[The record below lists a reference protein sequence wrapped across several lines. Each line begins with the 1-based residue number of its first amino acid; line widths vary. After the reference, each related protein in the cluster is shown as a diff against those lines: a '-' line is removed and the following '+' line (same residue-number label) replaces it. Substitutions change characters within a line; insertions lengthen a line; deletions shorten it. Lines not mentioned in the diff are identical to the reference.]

1 MRIVPSA
8 ILLLALCSCGVLT
21 RQPSRPNY
29 VVFFTERS
37 AALDDAAL
45 KVIADAAAQA
55 KAKPTDTVVV
65 LGYTDSKGN
74 ASTDQVLSSER
85 ADVVAR
91 TLVSDGVALEN
102 IRREGRGQTH
112 NDPGVESRRVDIAVG
127 E

>member
-8 ILLLALCSCGVLT
+8 ILLLALSSCATFLGQKP
-21 RQPSRPNY
+21 QPNF
-29 VVFFTERS
+29 VVFFPERS
-37 AALDDAAL
+37 TALDSAAL

-55 KAKPTDTVVV
+55 KAKPADTVTV
-65 LGYTDSKGN
+65 LGYTDSQGN
-74 ASTDQVLSSER
+74 AGTDQILSSER

-91 TLVSDGVALEN
+91 TLVADGVALEN